1 MKIIIAGA
9 GNVGTHLAK
18 LLSREKQDIILMD
31 DDEEKLTALSSNFD
45 LLTVTASPSSIS
57 GLKEVGVKEA
67 DLFIA
72 VTPDESRNMTAC
84 MLATNL
90 GAKKTVARIDNYEYL
105 LPKNKEFFQKLGVD
119 SLIYPEML
127 AAKEIVSSM
136 RMSWV
141 RQWWEFCGGALI
153 LIGTKMRE
161 KAEILNIPLYELGG
175 PNIPYHVVA
184 IKRGTETIIPRG
196 DDVIKLH
203 DIVYF
208 TTTRKY
214 IPYIRKIAGYK
225 GYIAGKEDYADVRNV
240 MIMGGSRIAVRTAQ
254 YVPDYMQV
262 KIVDN
267 DINRCNRLTELLDDK
282 TMIINGDGRDMDL
295 LIEEG
300 LKNTE
305 AFVALTGNSETNI
318 LACLAAKRMG
328 VEKTVAEVE
337 NIDYIGMA
345 ESLDIG
351 TVINKKMIAASHIYQ
366 MMLDADVSNVKCL
379 TFANADVAEF
389 TVPAGAKITKHFIKD
404 LGLPKGTT
412 IGGMI
417 RNGEG
422 VLVTGDT
429 LIQPGDHVVV
439 FCLSMMIKK
448 IEKFFN

>member
-9 GNVGTHLAK
+9 GAVGTHLAK
-18 LLSREKQDIILMD
+18 LLSSEKQDIILMD
-31 DDEEKLTALSSNFD
+31 DDEEKLSTLSANFD
-45 LLTVTASPSSIS
+45 LMTVPASPSSIAA
-57 GLKEVGVKEA
+57 LKEVGVKEA

-84 MLATNL
+84 MLASNL

-105 LPKNKEFFQKLGVD
+105 LPKNKEFFQKLGVN

-153 LIGTKMRE
+153 LIGVKLRE
-161 KAEILNIPLYELGG
+161 NAEILNVTLAELGA
-175 PNIPYHVVA
+175 PDIPYHVVA
-184 IKRGTETIIPRG
+184 IKRGSETIIPRG
-196 DDVIKLH
+196 DDTIKLY

-214 IPYIRKIAGYK
+214 IPHIRKIT
-225 GYIAGKEDYADVRNV
+225 GKEDYADVRNV
-240 MIMGGSRIAVRTAQ
+240 MIMGGGRIAVRTAQ

-262 KIVDN
+262 KIIEN
-267 DINRCNRLTELLDDK
+267 NINRCNRLTELLDNK

-295 LIEEG
+295 LLEEG
-300 LKNTE
+300 LRNTE

-328 VEKTVAEVE
+328 VDKTVAEVE
-337 NIDYIGMA
+337 NIDYTSMA
-345 ESLDIG
+345 ETLDIG

-366 MMLDADVSNVKCL
+366 MMLDVDVSNVKCL

-389 TVPAGAKITKHFIKD
+389 IAKAGSKITKSLVKD
-404 LGLPKGTT
+404 IGFPKGVT
-412 IGGMI
+412 IGGLI

-422 VLVTGDT
+422 GLVTGDT
-429 LIQPGDHVVV
+429 LIKAGDHVVV
-439 FCLSMMIKK
+439 FCLNMMIKK
-448 IEKFFN
+448 IEKYFN

>member
-214 IPYIRKIAGYK
+214 IPYIRKIAG
-225 GYIAGKEDYADVRNV
+225 KEDYADVRNV

-254 YVPDYMQV
+254 YVPDHMQV

>member
-214 IPYIRKIAGYK
+214 IPYIRK
-225 GYIAGKEDYADVRNV
+225 IAGKEDYADVRNV

-448 IEKFFN
+448 IEKFFH